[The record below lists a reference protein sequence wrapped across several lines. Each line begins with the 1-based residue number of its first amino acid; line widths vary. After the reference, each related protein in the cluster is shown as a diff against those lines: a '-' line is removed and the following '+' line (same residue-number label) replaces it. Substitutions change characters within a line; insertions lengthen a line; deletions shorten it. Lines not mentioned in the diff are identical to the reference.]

1 MATEK
6 SLPPLSS
13 TVSAVFDQFIQKL
26 KEDKVLGESALKA
39 LGESL
44 HAQKLDSDS
53 LRAAIFKTDEA
64 VQ

>member
-13 TVSAVFDQFIQKL
+13 TVSAVFDQFILKL
-26 KEDKVLGESALKA
+26 KEDRVLGESALKA

-44 HAQKLDSDS
+44 HAQKLDPDS
-53 LRAAIFKTDEA
+53 LRAAIFKASESA
-64 VQ
+64 Q